1 MIAIHYWK
9 ACSAIFD
16 YSTWCNGYSRKTWL
30 EDSSILCLSYNHP
43 YTTKFEMLSL
53 CWLAEDR
60 SEANLKVIFAT
71 PILKFLLTFLVVF
84 VSLFHIFKTI
94 YHKTDHPVLPLAMF
108 FIVIFSDTDVRIL
121 LLNFRAFIFLLCS
134 LVLFLT
140 ILLLDDQIWEDPF
153 LLSHPFPPHLNLI
166 PYLGGFGNKCALL
179 TLGDM
184 LSCATLYQKKA
195 VPTIFRNGQD
205 RCLQSKSAKENSNT

>member
-1 MIAIHYWK
+1 MDIHEKRDLKTPAFFAYHTTILIRPNLK
-9 ACSAIFD
+9 CSHFVDWQRI
-16 YSTWCNGYSRKTWL
+16 
-30 EDSSILCLSYNHP
+30 
-43 YTTKFEMLSL
+43 
-53 CWLAEDR
+53 DR
-60 SEANLKVIFAT
+60 RLILKVIFAT

-121 LLNFRAFIFLLCS
+121 LLDFRAFIFLLCS

-140 ILLLDDQIWEDPF
+140 ILLLDNQTWEDPF

-184 LSCATLYQKKA
+184 LSWATLYQKKA